1 MWGSVLCVQGPEHC
15 PPGRGCVWVGVG
27 RGSVCCRALG
37 RARGGAGCRMGPT
50 GRESAGPPIR
60 LLSRPFHTV
69 PLQASCLEPLHLLV
83 PVRSA
88 AAAQVGG

>member
-1 MWGSVLCVQGPEHC
+1 MGFGALCPGARALS
-15 PPGRGCVWVGVG
+15 PGRGRLWVGAG
-27 RGSVCCRALG
+27 GGSVCCRALG

-50 GRESAGPPIR
+50 GRGSAGPPIR
-60 LLSRPFHTV
+60 LLSRPFPTV